1 MVYGS
6 FSSTIMKIYTI
17 FLISVLVLGL
27 IVNPSFQNLDS
38 ESTSIFIKFAFA
50 QSGVEET
57 VGVEDELQVSTSVE
71 GEEEPSE
78 IEETVGVEDEL
89 QVSASMGEVMS
100 PLKQMKSGVD
110 PKDVVCKEGLV
121 LMLKSTDGSA
131 ACVKDSSSSKLIER
145 GWGILA

>member
-1 MVYGS
+1 MEYD
-6 FSSTIMKIYTI
+6 SSPTIMKIPTI

-27 IVNPSFQNLDS
+27 IANPSFQNLDS
-38 ESTSIFIKFAFA
+38 ESAFSFIKFAFA

-57 VGVEDELQVSTSVE
+57 VGVEDELQVSTSME

-78 IEETVGVEDEL
+78 VEETVGVEDEL
-89 QVSASMGEVMS
+89 QVSTSMREVMS

-110 PKDVVCKEGLV
+110 PKDVVCKEGFV

-131 ACVKDSSSSKLIER
+131 ACVKDLSSSKLIER

>member
-1 MVYGS
+1 MEYD
-6 FSSTIMKIYTI
+6 SSPTIMKIPTI

-27 IVNPSFQNLDS
+27 IANPSFQNLDS
-38 ESTSIFIKFAFA
+38 ESAFSFIKFAFA
-50 QSGVEET
+50 QSGVEETIGVEDELQVSTSMEGEEEPSEVEET
-57 VGVEDELQVSTSVE
+57 VGVEDELQVSTS
-71 GEEEPSE
+71 
-78 IEETVGVEDEL
+78 
-89 QVSASMGEVMS
+89 MREVMS

-131 ACVKDSSSSKLIER
+131 ACVKDLSSSKLIER

>member
-1 MVYGS
+1 
-6 FSSTIMKIYTI
+6 MKIPTI

-27 IVNPSFQNLDS
+27 IANPSFQNLDS
-38 ESTSIFIKFAFA
+38 ESMFSFIKFVFA
-50 QSGVEET
+50 QSGIEETVEVGGELQVSTSMEGEEEPSEIGET
-57 VGVEDELQVSTSVE
+57 VGVEDELQVSTS
-71 GEEEPSE
+71 
-78 IEETVGVEDEL
+78 
-89 QVSASMGEVMS
+89 MEVMS

>member
-1 MVYGS
+1 MEYD
-6 FSSTIMKIYTI
+6 SSPTIMKIPTI

-27 IVNPSFQNLDS
+27 IANPSFQNLDS
-38 ESTSIFIKFAFA
+38 ESAFSFIKFAFA

-57 VGVEDELQVSTSVE
+57 VGVEDELQVSTSME

-78 IEETVGVEDEL
+78 VEETVGVEDEL
-89 QVSASMGEVMS
+89 QVSTSMREVMS

-131 ACVKDSSSSKLIER
+131 ACVKDLSSSKLIER

>member
-1 MVYGS
+1 MEYD
-6 FSSTIMKIYTI
+6 SSPTIMKIPTI

-27 IVNPSFQNLDS
+27 ISNPSFQNLDS
-38 ESTSIFIKFAFA
+38 ESAFSFIKFAFA

-57 VGVEDELQVSTSVE
+57 VGVEDELQVSTS
-71 GEEEPSE
+71 
-78 IEETVGVEDEL
+78 
-89 QVSASMGEVMS
+89 MREVMS

-131 ACVKDSSSSKLIER
+131 ACVKDLSSSKLIER